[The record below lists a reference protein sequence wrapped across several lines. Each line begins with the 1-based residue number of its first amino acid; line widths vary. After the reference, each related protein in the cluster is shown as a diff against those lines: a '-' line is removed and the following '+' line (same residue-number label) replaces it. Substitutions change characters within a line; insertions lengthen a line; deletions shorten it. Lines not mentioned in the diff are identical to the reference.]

1 MSNEPTKDTDRWNI
15 GKSNIVQNV
24 AFLLLCLTVS
34 NLFNLRFLWAVLW
47 CIPVIPGWWLN
58 ETTPKPQSHQ
68 LDPHQHRMTYLA
80 YSC

>member
-34 NLFNLRFLWAVLW
+34 NLFNLTFLWAVLW
-47 CIPVIPGWWLN
+47 CLPLIPAWFLVKKLLRR
-58 ETTPKPQSHQ
+58 EE
-68 LDPHQHRMTYLA
+68 
-80 YSC
+80 